1 MSDFQFH
8 AITLMFRFRDFF
20 FPRRRVLEEAGIKP
34 GFRVLDYGCGS
45 GSYISDTSE
54 MVGPSGKVY
63 ALDINPVALEMVR
76 SLASIR
82 HLTNIETILS
92 DYDTGLPDASLDA
105 VLFYDTYHTLNK
117 PEVVMRELHRVLK
130 TDGILSFSDHRMRED
145 EIIEK
150 ATRKRLFR
158 LKRIGRR
165 TYLIR
170 NNGN

>member
-45 GSYISDTSE
+45 GSYIPDTSE

-76 SLASIR
+76 NLASIR

-105 VLFYDTYHTLNK
+105 VLFYDTYNTLNK
-117 PEVVMRELHRVLK
+117 PEVVMRELHRALK
-130 TDGILSFSDHRMRED
+130 TDGILSFSDHHMRGD

-150 ATRKRLFR
+150 VTRKRLFR
-158 LKRIGRR
+158 LKKKGKR
-165 TYLIR
+165 TYLFR
-170 NNGN
+170 KNGN

>member
-45 GSYISDTSE
+45 GSYIPDTSE

-76 SLASIR
+76 NLASIR

-105 VLFYDTYHTLNK
+105 VLFYDTYNTLNK
-117 PEVVMRELHRVLK
+117 PEVVMRELHRALK
-130 TDGILSFSDHRMRED
+130 TDGILSFSDHHMRED

-150 ATRKRLFR
+150 VTRKRLFR
-158 LKRIGRR
+158 LKKKGKR
-165 TYLIR
+165 TYLFR
-170 NNGN
+170 KNGN